1 MEFVQLC
8 DRVEIDGASEPLD
21 VSALS
26 GVWINSNPDTN
37 GIARM
42 EFSGGEEM
50 KAGQLSVR
58 VHAIGPDGLIDW
70 GLAPIRLFASSPK
83 SRATAGFTCTYD
95 FGFAETRLQAM
106 IMKGLIVL
114 AQFHKF
120 KDNSNRMEFF
130 VREYYAVVHDRY

>member
-1 MEFVQLC
+1 MEFAQVY
-8 DRVEIDGASEPLD
+8 DRVEIEGVAEPLD
-21 VSALS
+21 TAGLA
-26 GVWINSNPDTN
+26 GVWINSNPDTT

-42 EFSGGEEM
+42 EFSEVEG
-50 KAGQLSVR
+50 KPSVR
-58 VHAIGPDGLIDW
+58 VDAIGPNGLIDW
-70 GLAPIRLFASSPK
+70 GSAPMKLFAAAPG
-83 SRATAGFTCTYD
+83 SRKTAGFTCTYD

-120 KDNSNRMEFF
+120 KDDSGRMDYF

>member
-8 DRVEIDGASEPLD
+8 DRVEIDEVAEPLD

-42 EFSGGEEM
+42 EFPDV
-50 KAGQLSVR
+50 AGQLSVR

-70 GLAPIRLFASSPK
+70 GLAPVRLFTASPK

-120 KDNSNRMEFF
+120 KDNSDRMEFF
-130 VREYYAVVHDRY
+130 VREYFAVVHDRY

>member
-1 MEFVQLC
+1 MEFAQIC
-8 DRVEIDGASEPLD
+8 DRIEIDNVAEPLD
-21 VSALS
+21 ASGLT

-42 EFSGGEEM
+42 EFSTVEG
-50 KAGQLSVR
+50 KLTVR
-58 VHAIGPDGLIDW
+58 VYAVGPDGLIDW
-70 GLAPIRLFASSPK
+70 GTAPAKLFAASPK

-120 KDNSNRMEFF
+120 KDNSDRMEFF
-130 VREYYAVVHDRY
+130 VREYFAIVHDRY

>member
-1 MEFVQLC
+1 MEFAQLN
-8 DRVEIDGASEPLD
+8 DRVEFEGAAAAPD
-21 VSALS
+21 VSGLA

-42 EFSGGEEM
+42 KFSDVE
-50 KAGQLSVR
+50 GQLSVR
-58 VHAIGPDGLIDW
+58 VHAVGPDGLIDW
-70 GLAPIRLFASSPK
+70 GTAPVKLFAASPN

-120 KDNSNRMEFF
+120 KDDSNRMNFF
-130 VREYYAVVHDRY
+130 VREYFAVVHDRY

>member
-1 MEFVQLC
+1 MEFAQLY
-8 DRVEIDGASEPLD
+8 DRVQIDGVEEPLD
-21 VSALS
+21 ITGLA

-42 EFSGGEEM
+42 EFSEVEG
-50 KAGQLSVR
+50 KPSVR
-58 VHAIGPDGLIDW
+58 VDAIGPEGLTDW
-70 GLAPIRLFASSPK
+70 GTAPIRLLAASPA
-83 SRATAGFTCTYD
+83 SRTTAGFRCTYD

-120 KDNSNRMEFF
+120 KDDSGRMNFF

>member
-1 MEFVQLC
+1 MEFAQLC
-8 DRVEIDGASEPLD
+8 DRVEIDDVSEPLD
-21 VSALS
+21 VSALA

-42 EFSGGEEM
+42 EFSDVEG
-50 KAGQLSVR
+50 KLSVR
-58 VHAIGPDGLIDW
+58 VHAVGPDGLIDW
-70 GLAPIRLFASSPK
+70 GAVPVKLFAASPK

-120 KDNSNRMEFF
+120 KDNSDRMEYF
-130 VREYYAVVHDRY
+130 VREYFAVVHDRY

>member
-1 MEFVQLC
+1 MEFAQLC
-8 DRVEIDGASEPLD
+8 DRVEIDDVAKPLD
-21 VSALS
+21 TSGLA

-42 EFSGGEEM
+42 EFSEVEG
-50 KAGQLSVR
+50 KLSVR
-58 VHAIGPDGLIDW
+58 VHAIGPAGLIDW
-70 GLAPIRLFASSPK
+70 GPAPAKLLAASPK
-83 SRATAGFTCTYD
+83 SRVTAGFTCTYD

-120 KDNSNRMEFF
+120 KDDSNRMTFF
-130 VREYYAVVHDRY
+130 VREYFAVVHDRY

>member
-1 MEFVQLC
+1 MEFAQVY
-8 DRVEIDGASEPLD
+8 DRVEIDGMAEPLGT
-21 VSALS
+21 AGLA

-42 EFSGGEEM
+42 EFSEM
-50 KAGQLSVR
+50 EGKPSIR
-58 VHAIGPDGLIDW
+58 VDAIGPDGLIDW
-70 GLAPIRLFASSPK
+70 GWAPLKLFAASPSS
-83 SRATAGFTCTYD
+83 RTTAGFTCTYD

-120 KDNSNRMEFF
+120 KDNSGRMNYF

>member
-1 MEFVQLC
+1 MEFAQLY
-8 DRVEIDGASEPLD
+8 DRVQIDGVEEPLD
-21 VSALS
+21 ITGLA

-42 EFSGGEEM
+42 EFSEVEG
-50 KAGQLSVR
+50 KPSVR
-58 VHAIGPDGLIDW
+58 VDAIGPNGLIDW
-70 GLAPIRLFASSPK
+70 GTAPIKLCAASPA
-83 SRATAGFTCTYD
+83 SRTTAGFTCTYD

-120 KDNSNRMEFF
+120 KDDSNRMNFF
-130 VREYYAVVHDRY
+130 VREYFAVVHDQY

>member
-1 MEFVQLC
+1 MEIAQLY
-8 DRVEIDGASEPLD
+8 DRVELEGAAQPLN
-21 VSALS
+21 VSGLA

-42 EFSGGEEM
+42 EFFEVDD
-50 KAGQLSVR
+50 KLSVR

-70 GLAPIRLFASSPK
+70 GPAPLKLFAASPK
-83 SRATAGFTCTYD
+83 SRTSAGFTCTYD

-114 AQFHKF
+114 AQFHEF
-120 KDNSNRMEFF
+120 KDDSGRMDFF
-130 VREYYAVVHDRY
+130 VREYFAVVHDRY